1 MALTAD
7 QLKAAFAKRTSG
19 NSENT
24 GFWDKFYPFYKM
36 GFGDIAHFRF
46 LPDLDEENPWGFV
59 VENKYHELI
68 INGKKKKLACLEM
81 HGEECPCC
89 QLSREYYDAGDEK
102 MGKQFWRKLEYI
114 AQGLVNS
121 SPFEYPIKAGEN
133 PVRLISI
140 GPKLFKKVETAIVSG
155 EFEQP
160 FYDLMQGCD
169 FKIMKTQQGEWA
181 DYSNSEFARKV
192 GPVSDAQLEHMALY
206 NLKDYRYAKVERD
219 QMDVQ
224 IQAFLTGKSYEDKP
238 AAGGAPDTS
247 IKQAPTISAA
257 APASTPA
264 PAPAPTAAPAAEA
277 PAAAPAAEGEAP
289 AGGSSRAQEI
299 LARLRRQQA
308 GA

>member
-1 MALTAD
+1 MALTAE

-121 SPFEYPIKAGEN
+121 SPFEYPVKAGEN

-155 EFEQP
+155 EFDVP

-181 DYSNSEFARKV
+181 DYSNSEFARKS
-192 GPVSDAQLEHMALY
+192 GPVSDAQLEHMELY
-206 NLKDYRYAKVERD
+206 NLKDYRYAKIERD

-224 IQAFLTGKSYEDKP
+224 IQAFLTGKTYEDKP
-238 AAGGAPDTS
+238 AAPEAP
-247 IKQAPTISAA
+247 KPVPTISAA
-257 APASTPA
+257 PAPVAATPA
-264 PAPAPTAAPAAEA
+264 PAAASEPA
-277 PAAAPAAEGEAP
+277 PAAAGDAP
-289 AGGSSRAQEI
+289 APGGSSRAQEI